1 MFVIGEVGSN
11 FKTLSDCLHSVN
23 EAISAG
29 ASAVKFQLFSHRDL
43 FGYGSNDTQLKRE
56 WLPAIKQACGSKI
69 EFLCTA
75 FNPRDLKL
83 IDKFVDRH
91 KIASSDMDYLEL
103 LDVARGTGKEI
114 LLSTGGHEWGEIE
127 AVANHLKGAN
137 VTLLYCESAYPCNFV
152 DMSKGLQLRQLS
164 LKIGLSDH
172 SREVYSTAQLARLLG
187 YDVVEKH
194 VNFCG
199 IEGPDSPHSLDAD
212 EFREFVKATKSSSG
226 GEDFLSNGEADMV
239 LRHNRRCIATKDIPK
254 GARLEYNV
262 NYGCYRSKYD
272 DAHGLIARKAK
283 EINGLTTDCHIKRGE
298 AIASDMVVDYSNI
311 IQLYRQG

>member
-1 MFVIGEVGSN
+1 MFVIAEIGSC
-11 FKTLSDCLHSVN
+11 FKTLADCLHSIN
-23 EAISAG
+23 EAIACN
-29 ASAVKFQLFSHRDL
+29 ASAIKFQLFSHRDL

-56 WLPAIKQACGSKI
+56 WLPALKQACGGKI
-69 EFLCTA
+69 EFMCTA

-91 KIASSDMDYLEL
+91 KIASSDMDYMEL
-103 LDVARGTGKEI
+103 LTVARETGKEI

-127 AVANHLKGAN
+127 KVYRMLDCNR

-152 DMSKGLQLRQLS
+152 DLSKGLQLRQLS

-199 IEGPDSPHSLDAD
+199 IDGPDSPHSLDGD
-212 EFREFVKATKSSSG
+212 EFREFVKATRSSSRS
-226 GEDFLSNGEADMV
+226 EDFLSNGEADMV
-239 LRHNRRCIATKDIPK
+239 LRHNRRCIAIKDIPK

-262 NYGCYRSKYD
+262 NYGCYRSKVD

-298 AIASDMVVDYSNI
+298 AIATDMVNDYSNI
-311 IQLYRQG
+311 IQLRQTL